1 MNYTHLANGILLPA
15 IRSPQ
20 LHVVLLIFL
29 RGGWGECKKTG
40 AKFIIRDTEKQ
51 VGGHKD
57 SLLRQKEGR
66 DAHLGRKGGHPH
78 PT

>member
-1 MNYTHLANGILLPA
+1 MH
-15 IRSPQ
+15 
-20 LHVVLLIFL
+20 FL
-29 RGGWGECKKTG
+29 GVGRECKKTG

-57 SLLRQKEGR
+57 SLLRQKQGR
-66 DAHLGRKGGHPH
+66 GCSLGKKGWAPPPH